1 MFFPAKNNK
10 SGKAALSSH
19 VRHARLVAPQTG
31 PCAEPPKD
39 GLKMTGLIDF
49 RTDHTRR
56 NGIVVDLV
64 NDNKTAC
71 RVVVLILIA
80 HQGLVHF

>member
-19 VRHARLVAPQTG
+19 VRHARLVCRNEALCRTTERRVG
-31 PCAEPPKD
+31 NA
-39 GLKMTGLIDF
+39 GLIDF